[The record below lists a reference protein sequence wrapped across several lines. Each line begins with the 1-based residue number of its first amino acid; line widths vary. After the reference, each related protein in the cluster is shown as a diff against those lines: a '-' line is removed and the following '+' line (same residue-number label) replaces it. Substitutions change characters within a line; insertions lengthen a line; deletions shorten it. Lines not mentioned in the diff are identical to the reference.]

1 MGCIG
6 CAYRMQPPNL
16 RLGLRQSMFSTP
28 TGRVF
33 QIEWGLDQAHQ
44 VCTVRMSLSRQS
56 AVHMPTKHDRAC
68 TPHPFRFMYTPHIV
82 STFEYPP
89 ERSNQRG
96 GLASIKVLCTAHTLI
111 ACQAR
116 DGNRAGRMCGED
128 ATCSSE
134 CAAGISSVYRYG
146 SVITCREQGLVLSI
160 HTTVRVTTD
169 KRCQGFGRLS
179 SVYSLILSSRE
190 SCDGAF
196 VGARCRLYPCTAL
209 SGLYECG

>member
-1 MGCIG
+1 MYPSSFPFYVHTSHHLYFRVPTRTI
-6 CAYRMQPPNL
+6 
-16 RLGLRQSMFSTP
+16 QSTRW
-28 TGRVF
+28 TRIYQG
-33 QIEWGLDQAHQ
+33 
-44 VCTVRMSLSRQS
+44 
-56 AVHMPTKHDRAC
+56 
-68 TPHPFRFMYTPHIV
+68 
-82 STFEYPP
+82 
-89 ERSNQRG
+89 
-96 GLASIKVLCTAHTLI
+96 TAHALI

-160 HTTVRVTTD
+160 HTAVRVSTD

-190 SCDGAF
+190 SYDGAF

-209 SGLYECG
+209 SGLYECS